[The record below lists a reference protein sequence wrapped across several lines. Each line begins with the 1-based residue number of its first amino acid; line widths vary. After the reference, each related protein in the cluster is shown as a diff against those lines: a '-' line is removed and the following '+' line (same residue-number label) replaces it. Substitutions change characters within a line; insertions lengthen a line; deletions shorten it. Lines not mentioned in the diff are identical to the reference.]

1 MDKLKI
7 ASLSPQPLVLIL
19 AVAVLIGVPLR
30 TFQISNCIDPETGFW
45 LVQGFTVPLLYAL
58 CILIVIIALGISF
71 FSGIMPAPEFSE
83 KRSIPMGVISILF
96 TLTFLMDAI
105 SQMGTYIAIFGNYVA
120 EQYPSFFTY
129 MVSTGSLA
137 LTLQSIFGLLAAFYF
152 ALVAFSHFL
161 GNASYAKTGFLAIT
175 PVLWGIFRM
184 IYYFAN
190 PISYKNVSQL
200 LLEMGTLTFIMIFF
214 LSFARIAS
222 KVNEESSMW
231 ILWFSGTAGAFFGY
245 VSTFAPLA
253 LMITGKG
260 NHIPNEYPIQYTDL
274 VFALF
279 ATATLLSN
287 LPRTIKAN
295 TENTDSSASVA
306 AASVNTP
313 IATTADAAAIANSA
327 D

>member
-1 MDKLKI
+1 MNKLKI
-7 ASLSPQPLVLIL
+7 SSLSPQPLVIIL
-19 AVAVLIGVPLR
+19 AIATLIGVPLR
-30 TFQISNCIDPETGFW
+30 TFQLTNCIDPETGFW
-45 LVQGFTVPLLYAL
+45 LIQDITVPILYAL
-58 CILIVIIALGISF
+58 CVLVAVIALAMSF
-71 FSGIMPAPEFSE
+71 FCGIMPAPEFSDN
-83 KRSIPMGVISILF
+83 RNIPVGVTAILF

-105 SQMGTYIAIFGNYVA
+105 SQMGTYIAIFGDYVA
-120 EQYPSFFTY
+120 DQYATFFSY

-152 ALVAFSHFL
+152 ALVAFSSFL
-161 GNASYAKTGFLAIT
+161 GNDSYMSTKALALT

-190 PISYKNVSQL
+190 PISYRNVSQL
-200 LLEMGTLTFIMIFF
+200 LLEMGTLTFALMFF

-245 VSTFAPLA
+245 VSAFAPFILV
-253 LMITGKG
+253 LTGKSG
-260 NHIPNEYPIQYTDL
+260 LIPLGYPIQYTDL

-279 ATATLLSN
+279 ATAVLLSN

-295 TENTDSSASVA
+295 TENVGA
-306 AASVNTP
+306 
-313 IATTADAAAIANSA
+313 
-327 D
+327 